1 MSAGL
6 FMVKVQLLDQDIV
19 LQNVVRSEL
28 CAREKCRPDDGG
40 RGSIVETRQAVLLP
54 VNRRKGIGYGTVRS
68 GLARQLRLEA
78 H

>member
-1 MSAGL
+1 
-6 FMVKVQLLDQDIV
+6 MVKVQLLDQDIV

-54 VNRRKGIGYGTVRS
+54 VNRREGIGYGTVRS

>member
-1 MSAGL
+1 
-6 FMVKVQLLDQDIV
+6 MVKVQLLDQDVV
-19 LQNVVRSEL
+19 LQNIVRSKL
-28 CAREKCRPDDGG
+28 CARQKRRSDDGG